1 MNKKFILAGV
11 PVVAL
16 LFTIITPLVNVG
28 GWIKLGLFDLFSGLA
43 GNPILAILFIA
54 IPLATAYFAWSDHQY
69 LKIAAYLMLLPALWF
84 LIWIEFK
91 FEGVG
96 AGFWI
101 YLVLSI
107 VEIVLV
113 LKPDLLGN
121 MGAKEE

>member
-16 LFTIITPLVNVG
+16 LFTIITPLVGVWG
-28 GWIKLGLFDLFSGLA
+28 FGASLFDLFKTG
-43 GNPILAILFIA
+43 GNAILGVLFIVV
-54 IPLATAYFAWSDHQY
+54 PLATAYFAWSDHQY
-69 LKIAAYLMLLPALWF
+69 LKIAAYLMLLPAIWL
-84 LIWIEFK
+84 LIWCEFH
-91 FEGVG
+91 FMA

-107 VEIVLV
+107 IEIVLV